1 MSRSPDTFF
10 ALLRQVADERGG
22 GPDVVRSRLA
32 AVRRDRRRLARLER
46 LYGYALRHP
55 APDRDRVLRAVAG
68 QVLEHGAAFV
78 LGRGSREAQLALS
91 WGHQVYREVHAARR
105 DLRFTRGPGPRQ
117 LVAEWHFQ
125 FPVVDL
131 VLRHFRRRWR
141 GHTLMIRDG
150 RRTYVQD
157 GCGISLKLASSRGA
171 EEPSI
176 WSSPS
181 GGDILSSQA
190 HFVAA
195 PGRQGMA

>member
-1 MSRSPDTFF
+1 MNRLPDTFV
-10 ALLRQVADERGG
+10 ALLEQVAQARGG
-22 GPDVVRSRLA
+22 GPEVVRSRVA

-55 APDRDRVLRAVAG
+55 APDRDRVLRDVAG

-78 LGRGSREAQLALS
+78 LGRGSREAQLAVS

-105 DLRFTRGPGPRQ
+105 DLRFTRGSRPRQ

-125 FPVVDL
+125 FPVADL

-157 GCGISLKLASSRGA
+157 GCGISLKLAPDRGVA
-171 EEPSI
+171 GRSI
-176 WSSPS
+176 WSAPT